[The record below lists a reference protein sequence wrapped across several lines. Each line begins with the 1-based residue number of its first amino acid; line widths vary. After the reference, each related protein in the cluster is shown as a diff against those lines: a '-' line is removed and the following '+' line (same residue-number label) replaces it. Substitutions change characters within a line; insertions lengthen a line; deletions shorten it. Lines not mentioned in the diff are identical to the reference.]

1 MSPEDE
7 KDSPEKEFA
16 GNTTLHGLNRIV
28 IAPSNYFRVMWV
40 LTILASYSGFTYM
53 LSSMIMDYFSYDT
66 ITDTKLK
73 FTDSLPFPAVTIC
86 NMNKFDAQKLK
97 LVEWSYLS
105 PYLMGAQ
112 YDIPTLLSMGYK
124 PDETINSTIGAGTEN
139 DDGMFQEAR
148 LRPPPSWFFVFRI
161 RRHPAER
168 ACRSVQPTPL
178 SFEGCSRASHK
189 TRKTINFLCNP
200 RNANQWHLTFVTKQ
214 NITLQDFVR
223 ENGFDVNADR
233 MAMCFWKAEGCT
245 YLASQ
250 YRGLLCINN
259 FTHSYTFFGNC
270 YTFNSDKSK
279 KLWQKMEGWG
289 NGLMVFVDIR
299 ESEYT
304 ENYFTG
310 GNSEIGLKLL
320 VHDQDEPPMM
330 DTQGIALSPGSH
342 AFISVQRTVY
352 ENHVPP
358 WGVCEDRQLEYYDTY
373 TLPACYQECRS
384 KHIIANCSCVPF
396 FLPGKAPPCNPGN
409 ISTCVRAVLG
419 RVVSGELKCDCP
431 VPCHLVKY
439 STSVSYA
446 GWPNINTR
454 NYITKTYGHTKDYMA
469 ENGVVFSVFYE
480 QLSYQKIRELKAMDG
495 GQLASNIGGMMGLFI
510 GASLLTIL
518 EVWEYLWQRLKGFLG
533 KHRHPRVLQVHAAP
547 HDKTEGMYNGAFN
560 K

>member
-7 KDSPEKEFA
+7 KETPEKEFA
-16 GNTTLHGLNRIV
+16 DNTTLHGLNRIV

-112 YDIPTLLSMGYK
+112 YDTPTLLSMGYK
-124 PDETINSTIGAGTEN
+124 PDETVNSTIG
-139 DDGMFQEAR
+139 
-148 LRPPPSWFFVFRI
+148 
-161 RRHPAER
+161 
-168 ACRSVQPTPL
+168 
-178 SFEGCSRASHK
+178 
-189 TRKTINFLCNP
+189 
-200 RNANQWHLTFVTKQ
+200 

-223 ENGFDVNADR
+223 ENGFDVNSDR

-245 YLASQ
+245 YL
-250 YRGLLCINN
+250 N

-270 YTFNSDKSK
+270 YTFNSNKSK

-310 GNSEIGLKLL
+310 GNSEIGLKVL

-384 KHIIANCSCVPF
+384 KHIVANCSCVPF

-446 GWPNINTR
+446 GWPNRNTR

-547 HDKTEGMYNGAFN
+547 HAKTEGMYNGAFN